1 VAAAAVVTTI
11 TVAVLVAETSAV
23 KQQKEIALMAAAEL
37 NQLVVLA
44 DFLLIT

>member
-1 VAAAAVVTTI
+1 VVVTTI

-37 NQLVVLA
+37 NQPAVLA
-44 DFLLIT
+44 DIQSIT